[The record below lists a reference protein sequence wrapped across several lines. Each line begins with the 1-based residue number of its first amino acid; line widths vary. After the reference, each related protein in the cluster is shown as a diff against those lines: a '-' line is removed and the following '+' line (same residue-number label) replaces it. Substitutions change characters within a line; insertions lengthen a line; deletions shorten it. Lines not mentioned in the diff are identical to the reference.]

1 MNQLILGIIT
11 IVFCSAGYFFAWKY
25 YRKEKFHAALMM
37 ILLGGLLLRLFTSAD
52 SYLHTW
58 DERYHALVA
67 KNMID
72 HPLKPTL
79 YENPVLP
86 YKYSDW
92 VANHVWLE
100 KGPVPLW
107 AMSVSIRIFGNSDY
121 AIRFPSLI
129 LSLLAVY
136 LTFLIGS
143 HLFDKKVG
151 LLAAFFHSINGLI
164 IEVAA
169 GRVSSDHV
177 ETFFIF
183 FIELAVLLSVTTILK
198 KRNLLFSMLIGAI
211 TGLAFLSKWTPALI
225 VFPVWIIGEWLAK
238 SKTRKQLLQHL
249 FVALLAFF
257 MTIAP
262 WLLYVFKEFPDE
274 AAWIFRKFTNAYNE
288 TVEQHTGPFYHYFQ
302 NLGMVFG
309 EIIWIPLILSFYQLF
324 KRQAGWK
331 IAALNAW
338 WLIPFVIFS
347 FAATKRHTYLLL
359 ASPAIFVLL
368 SYYWFYIRENNLK
381 NRWVKNLLLFLLIA
395 LPVRYCIERTKPFIN
410 VERNPAWATELKQ
423 MKNKFD
429 ANTVFFNYEHAIEG
443 MYYTDYTFYTRLP
456 RPDEIADLERK
467 GYSIVVKKG
476 DTGNE

>member
-1 MNQLILGIIT
+1 MNQLTSGIIT
-11 IVFCSAGYFFAWKY
+11 IVLSSAGYFFAWKY
-25 YRKEKFHAALMM
+25 FRKEKFNAALMM

-58 DERYHALVA
+58 DERYQALVA

-107 AMSVSIRIFGNSDY
+107 AMAVSIKLFGNSDY
-121 AIRFPSLI
+121 AIRFPSLL

-143 HLFDKKVG
+143 RLFDRKVG

-169 GRVSSDHV
+169 GRISSDHV

-183 FIELAVLLSVTTILK
+183 FIELAVLVAITAINK
-198 KRNLLFSMLIGAI
+198 NRNLLFSMLIGII
-211 TGLAFLSKWTPALI
+211 TGLAFLCKWTPALI
-225 VFPVWIIGEWLAK
+225 VFPVWITGELMVAN
-238 SKTRKQLLQHL
+238 KTRKQIFIHVSTAALV
-249 FVALLAFF
+249 FVL
-257 MTIAP
+257 TTAP
-262 WLLYVFKEFPDE
+262 WLFYIYRQFPGE
-274 AAWIFRKFTNAYNE
+274 SAWVFRKFIFAYSE
-288 TVEQHTGPFYHYFQ
+288 TIEQHTGPFYHYFQ
-302 NLGMVFG
+302 NMGMVFG
-309 EIIWIPLILSFYQLF
+309 EIIWVPLILSFYQIF
-324 KRQAGWK
+324 KRQGGWK

-338 WLIPFVIFS
+338 WLIPFIIFS

-359 ASPAIFVLL
+359 SAPGVFVLL
-368 SYYWFYIRENNLK
+368 SYYWFFIRENNLINK
-381 NRWVKNLLLFLLIA
+381 WVKNLLLCLLIA

-410 VERNPAWATELKQ
+410 VERNPAWAKELKRMQ
-423 MKNKFD
+423 NKYEV
-429 ANTVFFNYEHAIEG
+429 NTVFFNYEHAIEG
-443 MYYTDYTFYTRLP
+443 MYYTGYTFYTRLP
-456 RPDEIADLERK
+456 RPAEIADLKRK
-467 GYSIVVKKG
+467 GYNIVVKE
-476 DTGNE
+476 DDIGNE